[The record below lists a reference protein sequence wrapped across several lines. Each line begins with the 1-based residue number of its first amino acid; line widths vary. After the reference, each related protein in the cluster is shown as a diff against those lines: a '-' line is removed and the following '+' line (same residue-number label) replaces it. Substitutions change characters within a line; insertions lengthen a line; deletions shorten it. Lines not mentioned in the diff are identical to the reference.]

1 MTTNTPDPEGTN
13 SVASVFLFLSNGNS
27 GVSSSNFLFLS
38 SLASFGSE
46 TSDFTESFSES
57 FSTLTETISALFS
70 TFSDELFSS
79 FTESSSVLISGCWI
93 TASSIVL
100 EKQNVFLSFWTSLE
114 QIWII

>member
-1 MTTNTPDPEGTN
+1 MTTNTPDPVGTN
-13 SVASVFLFLSNGNS
+13 SAASVFLFLSNGNS

-46 TSDFTESFSES
+46 TSDFTESF
-57 FSTLTETISALFS
+57 TETISALFS
-70 TFSDELFSS
+70 TFSEELFSS

-100 EKQNVFLSFWTSLE
+100 
-114 QIWII
+114 

>member
-1 MTTNTPDPEGTN
+1 VTTNTPDPLGTN

-38 SLASFGSE
+38 SLASFGSK
-46 TSDFTESFSES
+46 TSDFTESFSEA
-57 FSTLTETISALFS
+57 FSTFTETISALFS
-70 TFSDELFSS
+70 TFSEELFSS

-100 EKQNVFLSFWTSLE
+100 EKQNIYKF
-114 QIWII
+114 

>member
-1 MTTNTPDPEGTN
+1 MTTNTPDPVGTN

-46 TSDFTESFSES
+46 TSDFTESFSEA
-57 FSTLTETISALFS
+57 FSTFTETISE
-70 TFSDELFSS
+70 ELFSS

-93 TASSIVL
+93 IASSIVL
-100 EKQNVFLSFWTSLE
+100 EKQNVYLCKFRP
-114 QIWII
+114 I

>member
-46 TSDFTESFSES
+46 TSDFTESFSEA
-57 FSTLTETISALFS
+57 FSTFTETISA
-70 TFSDELFSS
+70 LFSS

-100 EKQNVFLSFWTSLE
+100 KKQHVFLSLVQFG
-114 QIWII
+114 QV